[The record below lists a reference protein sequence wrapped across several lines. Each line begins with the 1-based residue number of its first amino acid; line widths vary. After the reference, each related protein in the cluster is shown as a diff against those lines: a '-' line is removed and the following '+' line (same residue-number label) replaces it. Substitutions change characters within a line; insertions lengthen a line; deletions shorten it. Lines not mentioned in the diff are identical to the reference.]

1 MCKESSM
8 LWEEREMK
16 EIVLMPTFMNSFS
29 CIGSACEDSCCI
41 GWQVTIDKKTYKS
54 YKNIKNLKLKGK
66 LEKGV
71 KRIKNDSSSDS
82 KYAYFKMVENKRCPM
97 LEENNLCS
105 IQLNL
110 GESMLSPVCSTY
122 PRMFNKRDREY
133 ELSAKLSCPEAARLA
148 LLNPE
153 GIYFER
159 KEEEINEQWQLMSR
173 LAGAASEKYLFWDV
187 REFAIDVVQDR
198 KVSLSDRLILLGLFV
213 NKMQEHVSK
222 EQFEAIPSLV
232 KEFRYKMN
240 DLDYMNR
247 LTTIHDNLSLQ
258 IQTIIKLI
266 TIRKNAGLTNDRYI
280 ECLNDMVKGFK
291 LDNQKEY
298 KYEDLEETYLFNYE
312 NYFMPFYL
320 KNEYIFENYVVNY
333 MFESMF
339 PHPNGGDIFKQY
351 KKMSIIFSMLKVHF
365 IGISG
370 HYKGLN
376 QDLAIKIIQSFVRSI
391 EHNATYLNSVM
402 EMMDSNGFTSL
413 AHIASLLK
421 DRQHMMKDP
430 VS

>member
-1 MCKESSM
+1 
-8 LWEEREMK
+8 
-16 EIVLMPTFMNSFS
+16 
-29 CIGSACEDSCCI
+29 
-41 GWQVTIDKKTYKS
+41 
-54 YKNIKNLKLKGK
+54 
-66 LEKGV
+66 
-71 KRIKNDSSSDS
+71 
-82 KYAYFKMVENKRCPM
+82 
-97 LEENNLCS
+97 
-105 IQLNL
+105 
-110 GESMLSPVCSTY
+110 
-122 PRMFNKRDREY
+122 
-133 ELSAKLSCPEAARLA
+133 
-148 LLNPE
+148 
-153 GIYFER
+153 
-159 KEEEINEQWQLMSR
+159 
-173 LAGAASEKYLFWDV
+173 
-187 REFAIDVVQDR
+187 
-198 KVSLSDRLILLGLFV
+198 
-213 NKMQEHVSK
+213 
-222 EQFEAIPSLV
+222 
-232 KEFRYKMN
+232 
-240 DLDYMNR
+240 
-247 LTTIHDNLSLQ
+247 
-258 IQTIIKLI
+258 
-266 TIRKNAGLTNDRYI
+266 
-280 ECLNDMVKGFK
+280 MVKGFK

-320 KNEYIFENYVVNY
+320 ENEYIFENYVVNY

-391 EHNATYLNSVM
+391 EHNATYLNNVM